1 MELSAKEK
9 MLVAA
14 LVITIIVAAAVIL
27 SVIVRIR
34 NVGRIKAVGVKF
46 YWDEACMSEALEIDW
61 GLCEPGA
68 TYAVT
73 LYCKNIKNIPVTLNL
88 TTNNWEP
95 SNANLYIYGDWNY
108 TPSTVIQP
116 GEVIPLQF
124 QLSIDPAISDIDQF
138 SFDYVVGV
146 TEHEG

>member
-1 MELSAKEK
+1 MELSNREK
-9 MLVAA
+9 A
-14 LVITIIVAAAVIL
+14 LLAVTAITIIVAAAIIL
-27 SVIVRIR
+27 TVIVRIR
-34 NVGRIKAVGVKF
+34 NVGRIKAIGVKF
-46 YWDEACMSEALEIDW
+46 YWDEVCTNEALEIDW

-68 TYAVT
+68 TYGVT
-73 LYCKNIKNIPVTLNL
+73 LHCKNVKNIPVTLNL

-95 SNANLYIYGDWNY
+95 SNANLYIYEDWNY
-108 TPSTVIQP
+108 TASTVIQP
-116 GEVIPLQF
+116 GEVIPIQF